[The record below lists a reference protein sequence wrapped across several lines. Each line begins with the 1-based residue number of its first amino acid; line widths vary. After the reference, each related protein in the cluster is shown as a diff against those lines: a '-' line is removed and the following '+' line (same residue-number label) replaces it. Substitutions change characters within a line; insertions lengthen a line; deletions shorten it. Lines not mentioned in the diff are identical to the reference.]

1 MSEEPSF
8 LSNPC
13 GDLCESV
20 REPHVYVDLGERGYQ
35 ILIVTHQLD
44 QLHDMLDGW
53 LVRRGSPRQNRK
65 ALVITDEHVAKSHAA
80 MVMHSLNQAEW
91 KCRIATLPPGEN
103 SKSLEVISGLYD
115 QLVDFQA
122 DRYTFVIAVG
132 GGVVGD
138 AAGFAAATYNRGLP
152 FVQVPTTL
160 LAQVDSS
167 VGGKVGIN
175 HHQAK
180 NLIGAFHQP
189 VGVLIDTAVLD
200 TLPLRDYRSGLA
212 EVVKYGVIL
221 DDKFF
226 EMLEQNIDPINQRDA
241 TILRAIVARSC
252 RLKAD
257 VVQQDEYERT
267 GKRAV
272 LNYGHTFA
280 HAYEALCGYGELT
293 HGEAVSI
300 GMHHAALLA
309 RDVGRIPQEMV
320 DRQEKLLLALHL
332 PTSLPEQMKLTIDDV
347 LQRMML
353 DKKTVGGKLRFILP
367 SRLGHV
373 ETVTDI
379 SEETVR
385 KLLATVL

>member
-1 MSEEPSF
+1 MNEQESQGNCQE
-8 LSNPC
+8 LC
-13 GDLCESV
+13 DAARDLRV
-20 REPHVYVDLGERGYQ
+20 NVDLGERAYE
-35 ILIVTHQLD
+35 ILIVTHELD
-44 QLHDMLDGW
+44 KLHETLDGW
-53 LVRRGSPRQNRK
+53 LVKRGAPRQSRK
-65 ALVITDEHVAKSHAA
+65 ALVITDEHVAKNHAA
-80 MVMHSLNQAEW
+80 VVMHSLNAAEW
-91 KCRIATLPPGEN
+91 KCRITSIPAGEN
-103 SKSLEVISGLYD
+103 SKSLDVISGLYD

-122 DRYTFVIAVG
+122 DRHTFIIAVG

-175 HHQAK
+175 HPQGK

-189 VGVLIDTAVLD
+189 VGVLIDTSVLD
-200 TLPLRDYRSGLA
+200 TLPIRDYRSGLA

-221 DDKFF
+221 DEQFF
-226 EMLEQNIDPINQRDA
+226 ELLEQNVEAINRRDSA
-241 TILRAIVARSC
+241 ILRTIVARSC

-257 VVQQDEYERT
+257 VVERDEFERT
-267 GKRAV
+267 GLRAI

-309 RDVGRIPQEMV
+309 AAIGRIPTSLV
-320 DRQEKLLLALHL
+320 DRQEKLLQALSL
-332 PTSLPEQMKLTIDDV
+332 PTRLPNSENLTVENI
-347 LQRMML
+347 LHRMLL

-367 SRLGHV
+367 SKLGHV
-373 ETVTDI
+373 ETVSDVPE
-379 SEETVR
+379 SEVT
-385 KLLATVL
+385 KLLTTLL

>member
-1 MSEEPSF
+1 MNEPESQGNCQE
-8 LSNPC
+8 LC
-13 GDLCESV
+13 DAARDLRV
-20 REPHVYVDLGERGYQ
+20 NVDLGERAYE
-35 ILIVTHQLD
+35 ILIVTHELD
-44 QLHDMLDGW
+44 KLHETLDGW
-53 LVRRGSPRQNRK
+53 LVKRGSPRQSRK
-65 ALVITDEHVAKSHAA
+65 ALVITDEHVAKNHAA
-80 MVMHSLNQAEW
+80 VVMHSLNAAEW
-91 KCRIATLPPGEN
+91 KCRITSIPAGEN
-103 SKSLEVISGLYD
+103 SKSLDVISSLYD

-122 DRYTFVIAVG
+122 DRHTFIIAVG

-167 VGGKVGIN
+167 VVGKVGIN
-175 HHQAK
+175 HPQGK

-189 VGVLIDTAVLD
+189 VGVLIDTSVLN
-200 TLPLRDYRSGLA
+200 TLPIRDYRSGLA

-221 DDKFF
+221 DEQFF
-226 EMLEQNIDPINQRDA
+226 ELLEQNVEAINRRDSA
-241 TILRAIVARSC
+241 VLRTIVARSC

-257 VVQQDEYERT
+257 VVERDEFERT
-267 GKRAV
+267 GLRAI

-309 RDVGRIPQEMV
+309 AAIGRIPVSLV
-320 DRQEKLLLALHL
+320 DRQEKLLQALSL
-332 PTSLPEQMKLTIDDV
+332 PTRLPNSLNLTVENI
-347 LQRMML
+347 LHRMML

-367 SRLGHV
+367 SKLGHV
-373 ETVTDI
+373 ETVPDVPE
-379 SEETVR
+379 SEVT
-385 KLLATVL
+385 KLLSSLL

>member
-1 MSEEPSF
+1 MNEPESQENCQE
-8 LSNPC
+8 LC
-13 GDLCESV
+13 DAARDLRV
-20 REPHVYVDLGERGYQ
+20 NVDLGERAYE
-35 ILIVTHQLD
+35 ILIVTHELD
-44 QLHDMLDGW
+44 KLHETLDGW
-53 LVRRGSPRQNRK
+53 LVKRGSPRQSRK
-65 ALVITDEHVAKSHAA
+65 ALVITDEHVSKNHAA
-80 MVMHSLNQAEW
+80 VVMHSLNAAEW
-91 KCRIATLPPGEN
+91 KCRITSIPAGEN
-103 SKSLEVISGLYD
+103 SKSLEVISSLYD

-122 DRYTFVIAVG
+122 DRHTFIIAVG

-175 HHQAK
+175 HPQGK

-189 VGVLIDTAVLD
+189 VGVLIDTSVLN
-200 TLPLRDYRSGLA
+200 TLPIRDYRSGLA

-221 DDKFF
+221 DEQFF
-226 EMLEQNIDPINQRDA
+226 ELLEQNVEAINRRDSA
-241 TILRAIVARSC
+241 VLRTIVARSC

-257 VVQQDEYERT
+257 VVERDEFERT
-267 GKRAV
+267 GLRAI

-309 RDVGRIPQEMV
+309 AAIGRIPASLV
-320 DRQEKLLLALHL
+320 DRQEKLLQALSL
-332 PTSLPEQMKLTIDDV
+332 PTRLPNSQNLTVANI
-347 LQRMML
+347 LHRMML

-367 SRLGHV
+367 AKLGHV
-373 ETVTDI
+373 ETVPDVPE
-379 SEETVR
+379 SEVT
-385 KLLATVL
+385 KLLSSLL

>member
-1 MSEEPSF
+1 MNEPESQGNCQE
-8 LSNPC
+8 LC
-13 GDLCESV
+13 DAARDLRV
-20 REPHVYVDLGERGYQ
+20 NVDLGERAYE
-35 ILIVTHQLD
+35 ILIVTHELD
-44 QLHDMLDGW
+44 KLHETLDGW
-53 LVRRGSPRQNRK
+53 LVKRGSPRQSRK
-65 ALVITDEHVAKSHAA
+65 ALVITDEHVAKNHAA
-80 MVMHSLNQAEW
+80 VVMHSLNAAEW
-91 KCRIATLPPGEN
+91 KCRITSIPSGEN
-103 SKSLEVISGLYD
+103 SKSLEVISSLYD

-122 DRYTFVIAVG
+122 DRHTFIIAVG

-175 HHQAK
+175 HPQGK

-189 VGVLIDTAVLD
+189 VGVLIDTSVLN
-200 TLPLRDYRSGLA
+200 TLPIRDYRSGLA

-221 DDKFF
+221 DEQFF
-226 EMLEQNIDPINQRDA
+226 ELLEQNVEAINRRDSA
-241 TILRAIVARSC
+241 VLRTIVARSC

-257 VVQQDEYERT
+257 VVERDEFERT
-267 GKRAV
+267 GLRAI

-309 RDVGRIPQEMV
+309 AAIGRIPVSLV
-320 DRQEKLLLALHL
+320 DRQEKLLQALSLTTRL
-332 PTSLPEQMKLTIDDV
+332 PNSQNLTVENI
-347 LQRMML
+347 LHRMML

-367 SRLGHV
+367 SKLGHV
-373 ETVTDI
+373 ETVPDVPE
-379 SEETVR
+379 SEVT
-385 KLLATVL
+385 KLLSSLL